1 MFSAAVGVVGIFA
14 LRHDGPPPT
23 KSDVMRFDYL
33 GTILLALAL
42 GLFNFTWN
50 QAALAGWSTPYEWA
64 LLIASVAT
72 FVAFYLWE
80 RHLGSRALVPTA
92 VLQRTSLLVYLSL
105 WMGWMSFGI
114 FLFYTAL
121 L

>member
-1 MFSAAVGVVGIFA
+1 MVTAAIGVVGIVA
-14 LRHDGPPPT
+14 LPFDGTVPT
-23 KSDVMRFDYL
+23 TAGAKQFDYI

-50 QAALAGWSTPYEWA
+50 QAALAGWSVSYEWA
-64 LLIASVAT
+64 LLIASVGA
-72 FVAFYLWE
+72 FLAFYVWE
-80 RHLGSRALVPTA
+80 RHLGPRALVPTA

-105 WMGWMSFGI
+105 WMGWMSFGV
-114 FLFYTAL
+114 FLFYTTL